1 MGRRR
6 AKVDTDAPLPRGLN
20 LHGRTYRA
28 RRAGQKWTYFGKD
41 YGDAIK
47 AFKAWQSAKALPDTV
62 GELLDR
68 CAGDV
73 WPSRVRAGTMKPRTA
88 RDYTTDIEAI
98 KVGLG
103 KCPLKALRPH
113 HVATYKNARAKTNPA
128 HVRNELAC
136 LSSALS
142 YAVEE
147 GMMERNPCFEV
158 RRPPKSVRERLVTD
172 AEYLAVHAQAAES
185 VKLAMLLAI
194 RTLGA
199 PVDVLGLGIRNVVTY
214 ADGRK
219 TLRFRRGKTNVQVEV
234 EIVGDLA
241 SALGPFL
248 ANPSLHKSFVRTREG
263 TPYTVDG
270 IGAMFRRYAEKAGI
284 GDFALRDLR
293 AKGATDMYRAQV
305 PIKHIQLLLGHK
317 SVRTTEIYLKGLL
330 TEIVRP
336 NELPII
342 AEVR

>member
-6 AKVDTDAPLPRGLN
+6 AKVDADHPLPRGLN
-20 LHGRTYRA
+20 LHGKTYRA
-28 RRAGQKWTYFGKD
+28 RHTGQQWTYFGHD
-41 YGDAIK
+41 YSDAIK
-47 AFKAWQSAKALPDTV
+47 AFKAWQAAKALPGTV

-68 CAGDV
+68 CVGDV
-73 WPSRVRAGTMKPRTA
+73 WPGRVRAGTMKQRTA
-88 RDYTTDIEAI
+88 SDYMKDTDAL

-103 KCPLKALRPH
+103 KCPLKALKPH
-113 HVATYKNARAKTNPA
+113 HIAAFKNARAKTNPA

-136 LSSALS
+136 LSSAIS
-142 YAVEE
+142 YGVEE
-147 GMMERNPCFEV
+147 GMLDQNPCYEV
-158 RRPPKSVRERLVTD
+158 QRPPKSVRERLVTN
-172 AEYLAVHAQAAES
+172 AEYLAVHERAIPS
-185 VKLAMLLAI
+185 VQLAMVLAV

-199 PVDVLGLGIRNVVTY
+199 PADVLAFGIRNVVTY

-241 SALGPFL
+241 AALAPFI
-248 ANPSLHKSFVRTREG
+248 AQASLHKAFVRTRAG
-263 TPYTVDG
+263 TPYTVTG
-270 IGAMFRRYAEKAGI
+270 IGAMFRRYAEKAGVS
-284 GDFALRDLR
+284 DFSLRDLR
-293 AKGATDMYRAQV
+293 AKGATDMYRAGV
-305 PIKHIQLLLGHK
+305 PIRHIQLLLGHK

-342 AEVR
+342 AAV